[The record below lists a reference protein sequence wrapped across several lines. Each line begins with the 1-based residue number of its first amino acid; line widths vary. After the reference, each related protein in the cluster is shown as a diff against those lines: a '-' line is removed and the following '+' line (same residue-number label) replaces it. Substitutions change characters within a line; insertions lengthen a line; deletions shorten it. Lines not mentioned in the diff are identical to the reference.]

1 MKEHIAELLP
11 FYALEVL
18 TEAEEAQV
26 QAVMAASPEIQ
37 AELDALS
44 FTVAALAY
52 HPIPLTPSPQLKQNL
67 FARINSDSVDR
78 PVVFPSTQ
86 PVRPAVAQ
94 RGKLWQRLFR
104 QPLGPVLAGLS
115 AIIIVLVGL
124 WASWLQWEV
133 TRLQGALLALQND
146 AAPLRAENE
155 TLERELAGQHEM
167 LATID
172 DQVALLRQ
180 ENDKLKAQLASQSQ
194 QLAAISNQLSQLPA
208 AQQLLVSFA
217 QNLSAQEDSLA
228 ALTAETAA
236 LRHQNVVLARELLA
250 QRTVMAHVTSPDV
263 QAMALTGTEAFP
275 QAHGQLFANPA
286 DETAALVVYGL
297 SPLQPG
303 LVYKFWLVTGDQ
315 LQEAGIIEVDMEGLG
330 MLVVTSK
337 TAIGSYDGM
346 GVSIEPVSAI
356 NQPPANDMIMIGNLS
371 S

>member
-1 MKEHIAELLP
+1 MKEHNEAILP
-11 FYALEVL
+11 FYALGVL

-26 QAVMAASPEIQ
+26 QAAMAASPKIQ
-37 AELDALS
+37 SELDALS
-44 FTVAALAY
+44 FTAAALAY
-52 HPIPLTPSPQLKQNL
+52 HPTPLTPSPQLKQTL
-67 FARINSDSVDR
+67 FARINGDSVDR
-78 PVVFPSTQ
+78 SGTLHSPQ
-86 PVRPAVAQ
+86 PARPAVAQ

-124 WASWLQWEV
+124 WAGWLQWEV
-133 TRLQGALLALQND
+133 TRLQGAFMALQND
-146 AAPLRAENE
+146 TAPLRAENA
-155 TLERELAGQHEM
+155 TRQRELAGQQEM

-172 DQVALLRQ
+172 DQVAVLRQ

-194 QLAAISNQLSQLPA
+194 QLAAIGDQLSQLPA
-208 AQQLLVSFA
+208 VQQLLVNFA
-217 QNLSAQEDSLA
+217 QNLSTQEDNLT
-228 ALTAETAA
+228 ALTTEIAA

-250 QRTVMAHVTSPDV
+250 QRTVMAHATSPDV

-286 DETAALVVYGL
+286 GETAALIVYGL
-297 SPLQPG
+297 PPLQSG

-315 LQEAGIIEVDMEGLG
+315 LQEAGTIEVDAEGLG

-337 TAIGSYDGM
+337 TAIGSYDKM
-346 GVSIEPVSAI
+346 GISIEPVSATD
-356 NQPPANDMIMIGNLS
+356 QPPENDMIMIGNLS